1 MSGKPKR
8 TWVQRSVLAL
18 GAVLSVVCLVAAAGV
33 WYVNN
38 WFSGISRVTIIHAAD
53 TVAPL
58 ATAAAVNE
66 TAPTAATVTGNT
78 TTTELIAPATLSVNV
93 LLTGSDGRACI
104 SPSSPYAGAFLGNG
118 SNIGARS
125 DTILVLHLDPSS
137 KQLALLSFPRD
148 LWVPIAG
155 GKRKDRINSAFDPTD
170 PNPLIQTIESTFGI
184 HIDHYIGVD
193 FCAFKSLVDAV
204 GGIAIPFEYPARD
217 AHTGLNVPDVGCHA
231 MSGDEA
237 LAYVR
242 SRYYEHQVNGRWV
255 NDGLSDYGRIA
266 RQQDFIRRLASKA
279 LAAGALNPVTAKRLL
294 DAARNSNVR
303 IDDGLSLTDLLHLA
317 RSVRDLGPQN
327 ATSYRVEGKG
337 TTIGGADVILPD
349 LTSPTSKAMLAVFR
363 GQPTNPPEAP
373 TTTNV
378 PGYAAQAATTSQ
390 PPATTGPDGN
400 MLGIYPPADTTCA

>member
-1 MSGKPKR
+1 MSGKRNR
-8 TWVQRSVLAL
+8 TWGQRSVLAF
-18 GAVLSVVCLVAAAGV
+18 GAVLSVVCLVAAGGV
-33 WYVNN
+33 WYVNS

-58 ATAAAVNE
+58 ASAAATHE
-66 TAPTAATVTGNT
+66 TAPTAATVAGAT
-78 TTTELIAPATLSVNV
+78 TTIEPIAPATRSVNV

-104 SPSSPYAGAFLGNG
+104 SASSPYAGAFLGNG

-125 DTILVLHLDPSS
+125 DTILVLHLDPTS

-148 LWVPIAG
+148 LWIPIAG
-155 GKRKDRINSAFDPTD
+155 SKRKDRINSAFDPTD
-170 PNPLIQTIESTFGI
+170 PNPLIQTIESNFGI

-217 AHTGLNVPDVGCHA
+217 AHTGLNVPDIGCHA

-242 SRYYEHQVNGRWV
+242 SRYYEHQVNGHWID
-255 NDGLSDYGRIA
+255 DGLSDYGRIA

-279 LAAGALNPVTAKRLL
+279 LGAGALNPVTAKRLL

-349 LTSPTSKAMLAVFR
+349 LTSPTAKAMLAVFR
-363 GQPTNPPEAP
+363 GQPTPPEAA
-373 TTTNV
+373 TSTNV
-378 PGYAAQAATTSQ
+378 PSYAGQAATTAE
-390 PPATTGPDGN
+390 PATSPTAESN
-400 MLGIYPPADTTCA
+400 MLGIYPPANTTCT